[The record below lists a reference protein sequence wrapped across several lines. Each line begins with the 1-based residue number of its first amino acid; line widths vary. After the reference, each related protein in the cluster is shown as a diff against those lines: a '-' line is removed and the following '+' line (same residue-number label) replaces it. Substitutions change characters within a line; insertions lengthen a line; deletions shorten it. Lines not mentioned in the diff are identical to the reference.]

1 MSQKQLYIIDGHALI
16 YRAYFALFK
25 TPMSTAAG
33 RPTGAI
39 FGFANYLL
47 HLLDTYD
54 CSHWVVALDSPVPT
68 FRHEIYNQ
76 YKANREAM
84 PDDLRSQMPIIDRLI
99 GAFNIPTVRQPG
111 LEADDLIAGLARR
124 AESQGFEVFIVSK
137 DKDLM
142 QLVGEHI
149 KLLAPEGAGELTVM
163 GPQEVRAKMGVAPE
177 SIADLL
183 ALTGDSSD
191 NIPGVDGVGPKTAI
205 RILEEAGSVERL
217 LEHPELVTN
226 PKLREKIMGSR
237 DNLMLSRKLVTLH
250 GEANIELS
258 IESLQRAPMHRAEC
272 RKLFRKSIC
281 TPS

>member
-1 MSQKQLYIIDGHALI
+1 
-16 YRAYFALFK
+16 
-25 TPMSTAAG
+25 
-33 RPTGAI
+33 
-39 FGFANYLL
+39 
-47 HLLDTYD
+47 
-54 CSHWVVALDSPVPT
+54 
-68 FRHEIYNQ
+68 
-76 YKANREAM
+76 
-84 PDDLRSQMPIIDRLI
+84 
-99 GAFNIPTVRQPG
+99 
-111 LEADDLIAGLARR
+111 
-124 AESQGFEVFIVSK
+124 
-137 DKDLM
+137 M

-177 SIADLL
+177 SIADFL
-183 ALTGDSSD
+183 ALIGDASD

-250 GEANIELS
+250 GEADIELRS
-258 IESLQRAPMHRAEC
+258 NRCSARPCTGPSAESSSGN
-272 RKLFRKSIC
+272 SIC